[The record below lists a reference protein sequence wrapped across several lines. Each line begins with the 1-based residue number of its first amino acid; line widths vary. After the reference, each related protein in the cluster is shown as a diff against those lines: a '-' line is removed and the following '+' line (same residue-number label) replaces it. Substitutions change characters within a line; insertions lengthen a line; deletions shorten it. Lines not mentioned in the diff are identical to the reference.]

1 MKLNDE
7 NDEAYNMQ
15 VIKVTRKHSTSQ
27 VHTHSAKYIFYLPNE
42 ALLGLLA
49 ANHLGRNTAHLK
61 GDDAPI
67 FHHKL
72 RWAHSD
78 ILHLAGDR

>member
-1 MKLNDE
+1 MKRTI
-7 NDEAYNMQ
+7 Y
-15 VIKVTRKHSTSQ
+15 KSQ
-27 VHTHSAKYIFYLPNE
+27 PSIAQRSNTQNKNLLYLPNE

-49 ANHLGRNTAHLK
+49 TNHLGRNTAHLK

-67 FHHKL
+67 FHQKL

-78 ILHLAGDR
+78 VLHLAGDR